1 MKKAPYRTLFG
12 LPVTSADATRHT
24 TSCGPK
30 MVRSQRTSPRVMACQ
45 FKQFRLPPVSFYRYC
60 RLLSRPR
67 FRPSRL
73 RRVVVRS
80 LCLDGCEVRLC
91 DPCARVRPCGPCVPV
106 SRVSPGSPRCL
117 FPGTRYSTRYRPYCH
132 SSLPARTAL
141 TVGSQSALSPP
152 RDEDPNGAAP
162 PLLVCERLEPIQFQ
176 RGTAHREKLGRAGKI
191 ATSLV
196 GQRVSSVVRLLLA
209 AHSQVGGASGQAETS
224 GARRIR

>member
-1 MKKAPYRTLFG
+1 MFRKYVLNGRENIANFRNGNLGVQCIPTPGQTPRLIDVITTPRASPGPMIPGVRRTPGHL
-12 LPVTSADATRHT
+12 
-24 TSCGPK
+24 CGGDTQGRNDPPPCPGH
-30 MVRSQRTSPRVMACQ
+30 RTSHSHQ
-45 FKQFRLPPVSFYRYC
+45 
-60 RLLSRPR
+60 
-67 FRPSRL
+67 
-73 RRVVVRS
+73 
-80 LCLDGCEVRLC
+80 
-91 DPCARVRPCGPCVPV
+91 
-106 SRVSPGSPRCL
+106 PG
-117 FPGTRYSTRYRPYCH
+117 
-132 SSLPARTAL
+132 TAL

>member
-1 MKKAPYRTLFG
+1 MPIQTVPAP
-12 LPVTSADATRHT
+12 
-24 TSCGPK
+24 
-30 MVRSQRTSPRVMACQ
+30 
-45 FKQFRLPPVSFYRYC
+45 PPMSFYRFC

-117 FPGTRYSTRYRPYCH
+117 FPGTRYRYSTVPTVLSFIPCQ
-132 SSLPARTAL
+132 PGTAL

-196 GQRVSSVVRLLLA
+196 GQRLLPSQLLPCPLPPSPFTVAAFSVA
-209 AHSQVGGASGQAETS
+209 QVD
-224 GARRIR
+224 